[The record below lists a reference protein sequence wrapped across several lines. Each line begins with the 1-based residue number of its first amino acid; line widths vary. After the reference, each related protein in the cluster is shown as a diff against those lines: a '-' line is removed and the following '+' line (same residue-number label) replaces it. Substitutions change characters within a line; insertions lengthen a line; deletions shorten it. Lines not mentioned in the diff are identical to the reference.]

1 MVPGD
6 ERNIWSVTHVTEG
19 EIQIEDLYMSIGV
32 MKD

>member
-6 ERNIWSVTHVTEG
+6 ERDIWSTHVTEG
-19 EIQIEDLYMSIGV
+19 EIQIEDLHMSIGV